1 MRNGATVATREELR
15 TEANMQEKSTSRMIL
30 ETPRPRKGALHFGDG
45 AQTFFGI
52 IAALALGALGWFVLA
67 LLAAM
72 VGG

>member
-1 MRNGATVATREELR
+1 
-15 TEANMQEKSTSRMIL
+15 MQEKSTSRMIL
-30 ETPRPRKGALHFGDG
+30 ETPRPRKGALHFGGG
-45 AQTFFGI
+45 ARTFFEI